1 MGNAVPFAELVH
13 QALAFDAELRLQRP
27 RRIVNPG
34 MNDAAVVRARVETGP
49 GVPLEETDGLPG
61 GGELR
66 RAREAHDP
74 GAYDDGV
81 DL

>member
-1 MGNAVPFAELVH
+1 MTPLLCVLVS
-13 QALAFDAELRLQRP
+13 RP
-27 RRIVNPG
+27 
-34 MNDAAVVRARVETGP
+34 GP